1 MIARPLIATHVDFT
15 HLTKQSMTLQF
26 NTLSLVVA
34 AFASAFPLL
43 AHAEHRSVDARTLD
57 VAGVKTGMDYEQA
70 VSALMAHF
78 KISRKQIKPE
88 PSPGVNLVTQTR
100 LPQYV
105 TYENNG
111 VKIAVYFEPRVPV
124 DKTRPQAVSLITYEV
139 PWSSQNSAAMADMA
153 SSKYGEQSNFPNK
166 LPMHW
171 CAEPHNNPGMGCP
184 IDGALLELSKVR
196 LKLIDPAWQNA
207 RIKFVQDSQA
217 RKPSF

>member
-1 MIARPLIATHVDFT
+1 
-15 HLTKQSMTLQF
+15 MTSKF
-26 NTLSLVVA
+26 KTLSLIVA
-34 AFASAFPLL
+34 AFASAFPML
-43 AHAEHRSVDARTLD
+43 ARAEHRSVDARTLD
-57 VAGVKTGMDYEQA
+57 IAGVKTGMDYEQA

-88 PSPGVNLVTQTR
+88 PSPGVNLVTQTK
-100 LPQYV
+100 LPMYV

-139 PWSSQNSAAMADMA
+139 PWSSQNSAAMAETA
-153 SSKYGEQSNFPNK
+153 LAKYGEQSNFPSK
-166 LPMHW
+166 LPMQW
-171 CAEPHNNPGMGCP
+171 CAAPPNNPGMGCP
-184 IDGALLELSKVR
+184 NDGAMLDLSQVR
-196 LKLIDPAWQNA
+196 LKLIDPAWQYA